1 MRPTHIRTTRRL
13 TAWTILALAMA
24 LLAASCGADEPAE
37 DAATTTTV
45 PLADQAAYAEPG
57 PYVVG
62 TTTLDL
68 DGRIVEVWYPADPGS
83 EAGATRDVFEIR
95 QLLPDALKSL
105 VPDELNPRY
114 ETAAYRGIP
123 ASGDGPFPLVIFA
136 HGFGAYPTEYQFLL
150 THLASWGFVVAGP
163 DFRERSLL
171 AAFANAGVTTT
182 TTDDATAREQA
193 RQRLADEAAIM
204 TGTRELLA
212 AENDRVGGLLEGRV
226 DTTRVGVAGHSAGVA
241 SAVAAADVDP
251 AVRTFIA
258 MSGGRPPGGGFELPA
273 PDKPGMVM
281 TGGRDQVAALDRVE
295 GFYESL
301 DPPKRLVVI
310 DDAGHNSF
318 NDLCVIGIE
327 QGGLVEIAKQV
338 GIPVPEQLER
348 LFNDG
353 CVGEFL
359 PPADAWPPIL
369 HFVTAQLRAE
379 LGVDPQPVGLGPG
392 VATAF
397 PPATVT
403 YEESL

>member
-1 MRPTHIRTTRRL
+1 MDATTPRR
-13 TAWTILALAMA
+13 ARVLAL
-24 LLAASCGADEPAE
+24 LLAAAVVVAACGTDGQT
-37 DAATTTTV
+37 DGAATTTTV
-45 PLADQAAYAEPG
+45 PLADQPAYEEPG

-68 DGRIVEVWYPADPGS
+68 GGRVVEVWYPADPGA
-83 EAGATRDVFEIR
+83 EAGAAKDVFEIR
-95 QLLPDALKSL
+95 DLLPEALKSL

-114 ETAAYRGIP
+114 ETAAYLDIP
-123 ASGDGPFPLVIFA
+123 ASDDGPFPLVIFA

-163 DFRERSLL
+163 DFTERSLL
-171 AAFANAGVTTT
+171 AAFTGAVSTTT
-182 TTDDATAREQA
+182 TTDDEAARRLAQ
-193 RQRLADEAAIM
+193 QRLADEAAIM

-212 AENDRVGGLLEGRV
+212 AENAEPGGLLEGRI

-241 SAVAAADVDP
+241 SAVAAADTDP
-251 AVRTFIA
+251 AVKTFVA

-273 PDKPGMVM
+273 PAKPGMVM
-281 TGGRDQVAALDRVE
+281 TGGRDQVASLDRVE
-295 GFYESL
+295 GFYRSL
-301 DPPKRLVVI
+301 EPPKRLVVI
-310 DDAGHNSF
+310 DEAGHNSF
-318 NDLCVIGIE
+318 TDLCVIGAD
-327 QGGLVEIAKQV
+327 QGGLVEIARKV

-359 PPADAWPPIL
+359 PPTDAWPPIL
-369 HFVTAQLRAE
+369 HFVTAQFRYE
-379 LGVDPQPVGLGPG
+379 LGVDAEPVGLGPG

-397 PPATVT
+397 PPAKVT

>member
-1 MRPTHIRTTRRL
+1 MRSTDCSTRLRRSGG
-13 TAWTILALAMA
+13 LAL
-24 LLAASCGADEPAE
+24 LLAVAFVAAACGTGEGADE
-37 DAATTTTV
+37 AATTTTV
-45 PLADQAAYAEPG
+45 PLADQPAYEGPG

-68 DGRIVEVWYPADPGS
+68 EGRVVEVWYPADPGA
-83 EAGATRDVFEIR
+83 EAGATKDVFEIR
-95 QLLPDALKSL
+95 DLLPEALKSL

-114 ETAAYRGIP
+114 ETAAYLDIP

-163 DFRERSLL
+163 DFNERSLL
-171 AAFANAGVTTT
+171 AAFTGAGATTT
-182 TTDDATAREQA
+182 TTDEEAARRLAE
-193 RQRLADEAAIM
+193 QRLAGEAAIM

-212 AENDRVGGLLEGRV
+212 AENDRPGGLLEGRV
-226 DTTRVGVAGHSAGVA
+226 DTTNVGVAGHSAGVT
-241 SAVAAADVDP
+241 SAVAAADTDP
-251 AVRTFIA
+251 SVKTFIA
-258 MSGGRPPGGGFELPA
+258 MSGGRPPGGGFDLPSPA
-273 PDKPGMVM
+273 KPGMVM
-281 TGGRDQVAALDRVE
+281 TGGRDQIATLDRVE
-295 GFYESL
+295 GFYRSL

-318 NDLCVIGIE
+318 NDLCVIGTD
-327 QGGLVEIAKQV
+327 QGGLVEIAKKV

-369 HFVTAQLRAE
+369 HFVTAQLRHE
-379 LGVDPQPVGLGPG
+379 LGIDPEPVGLGPG